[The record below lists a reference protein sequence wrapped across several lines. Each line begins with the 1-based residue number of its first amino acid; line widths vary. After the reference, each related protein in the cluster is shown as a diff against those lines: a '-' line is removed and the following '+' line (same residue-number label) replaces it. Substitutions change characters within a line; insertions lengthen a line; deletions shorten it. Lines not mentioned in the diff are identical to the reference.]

1 MGANAGKPTHG
12 VFTKRPGTLT
22 IDFFVNL
29 LDMSTQWQPSD
40 GSEGVYEGRDRKTNE
55 VKWTGTRAD
64 KAGDEVEI
72 CVEGAREFALR
83 RKPTRDELLKRLR
96 AMRGRLPGDFVFD
109 RNEAHER

>member
-1 MGANAGKPTHG
+1 LGANAGKPTHG

-72 CVEGAREFALR
+72 RVEGAHEFALR
-83 RKPTRDELLKRLR
+83 RRPSREDLLKRLR
-96 AMRGRLPGDFVFD
+96 TMRGRLPADFVFERD
-109 RNEAHER
+109 EAHER